1 MVKDAVEESSGQE
14 NPNSRAGNGLVHSE
28 EHVVRRRRQSGARGR
43 SGSDLV
49 HIRKGDLHRGSDFE
63 ADETLALLKGV
74 GGVRGAHQVD
84 LHSGC
89 QHHRNRDGDG
99 ERLIISDLLWRNR
112 DRWAYLILCSAEIRG
127 RKTFHSQLGWVVGIE
142 HVELVR
148 VTPSYEYP
156 SILPN
161 AKHHYFVETQGC
173 FQFTAPCLKKD
184 L

>member
-89 QHHRNRDGDG
+89 H
-99 ERLIISDLLWRNR
+99 LLWRNR